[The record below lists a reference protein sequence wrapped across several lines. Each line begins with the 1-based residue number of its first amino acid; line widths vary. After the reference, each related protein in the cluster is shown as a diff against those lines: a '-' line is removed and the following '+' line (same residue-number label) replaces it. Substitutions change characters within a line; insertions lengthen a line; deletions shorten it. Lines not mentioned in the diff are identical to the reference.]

1 MTQNSLLAKQG
12 QIQGS
17 GQWLGTIQIITAAVC
32 WGTLGI
38 FSTYL
43 NQLGFSGWQIAILR
57 IVTAALIIL
66 VMLPKLYSQLL
77 NLSPKQWGGL
87 ALQSLIGVLGMSLCY
102 FFAVI
107 YVGAGAAVALL
118 YTAPV
123 FSLLFAAIF
132 LNESITRQSA
142 LLALVAVFGV
152 GLTMA
157 GDGAQ
162 VNWGIV
168 LGLLAGV
175 CYSLYGVLGKRAM
188 HYAHPAPLVF
198 FTSIVIS
205 ASVLLLLPETYH
217 TYSKLLSLPI
227 LTWSY
232 ALGLALIGTVVPF
245 ALYMKALEKLPASR
259 ASVFTIFEPLTAI
272 ALAILLLNQS
282 LSAIQYLG
290 VMLILLAAL
299 FNALL
304 NGTTTRVPRWLRRR
318 KAVKK

>member
-1 MTQNSLLAKQG
+1 MIDNNSLISAKQSW
-12 QIQGS
+12 I
-17 GQWLGTIQIITAAVC
+17 GTIQIITAAIC

-43 NQLGFSGWQIAILR
+43 NQAGFSGWQITILR
-57 IVTAALIIL
+57 IVTAALLIL
-66 VMLPKLYSQLL
+66 VMLPKLWFYLRK
-77 NLSPKQWGGL
+77 LSPKQWGGL

-123 FSLLFAAIF
+123 FSLLFSAIF

-152 GLTMA
+152 GLTML
-157 GDGAQ
+157 GDEAKL
-162 VNWGIV
+162 NWGV
-168 LGLLAGV
+168 ALGLLAGV

-198 FTSIVIS
+198 FTSIIIS
-205 ASVLLLLPETYH
+205 AGVLLLLPETYH
-217 TYSKLLSLPI
+217 TYTKLLSLPM
-227 LTWSY
+227 LTWGY

-272 ALAILLLNQS
+272 ALAILLLSQS

-290 VMLILLAAL
+290 VLLILLAAL
-299 FNALL
+299 LNALL
-304 NGTTTRVPRWLRRR
+304 NGTSTRVPRWLQRR
-318 KAVKK
+318 KRVKLG

>member
-1 MTQNSLLAKQG
+1 MMETGSLISAKQSW
-12 QIQGS
+12 I
-17 GQWLGTIQIITAAVC
+17 GTIQIITAAIC

-43 NQLGFSGWQIAILR
+43 NQLGFSGWQITILR
-57 IVTAALIIL
+57 VVTAALLIL
-66 VMLPKLYSQLL
+66 VMLPKLWPKLL
-77 NLSPKQWGGL
+77 KLSLKQWGGL
-87 ALQSLIGVLGMSLCY
+87 AIQSLIGVLSMSICY

-123 FSLLFAAIF
+123 FSLLFSAVF

-152 GLTMA
+152 GLTML
-157 GDGAQ
+157 GDEAKL
-162 VNWGIV
+162 NWGV
-168 LGLLAGV
+168 ALGLLAGV

-198 FTSIVIS
+198 FTSIIIS
-205 ASVLLLLPETYH
+205 ASVLLLLPETYK
-217 TYSKLLSLPI
+217 TYTKLLSLP
-227 LTWSY
+227 LLSWGY
-232 ALGLALIGTVVPF
+232 ALGLSLIGTVVPF

-290 VMLILLAAL
+290 VLLILLAAL

-304 NGTTTRVPRWLRRR
+304 NSTTTRVPQ
-318 KAVKK
+318 

>member
-1 MTQNSLLAKQG
+1 MSLITGYLGKSYMMETGSLISAKQSW
-12 QIQGS
+12 I
-17 GQWLGTIQIITAAVC
+17 GTIQIITAAIC

-43 NQLGFSGWQIAILR
+43 NQLGFSGWQITILR
-57 IVTAALIIL
+57 VVTAALLIL
-66 VMLPKLYSQLL
+66 VMLPKLWPKLL
-77 NLSPKQWGGL
+77 KLSLKQWGGL
-87 ALQSLIGVLGMSLCY
+87 AIQSLIGVLSMSICY

-123 FSLLFAAIF
+123 FSLLFSAVF

-152 GLTMA
+152 GLTML
-157 GDGAQ
+157 GDEAKL
-162 VNWGIV
+162 NWGV
-168 LGLLAGV
+168 ALGLLAGV

-205 ASVLLLLPETYH
+205 ASVLLLLPETYK
-217 TYSKLLSLPI
+217 TYTKLLSLP
-227 LTWSY
+227 LLSWGY
-232 ALGLALIGTVVPF
+232 VLGLSLIGTVVPF

-290 VMLILLAAL
+290 VLLILLAAL

-304 NGTTTRVPRWLRRR
+304 NSTTTRVPQ
-318 KAVKK
+318 

>member
-1 MTQNSLLAKQG
+1 MTQSSLLAKRG
-12 QIQGS
+12 RIQGS

-43 NQLGFSGWQIAILR
+43 NQLGFSGWQITILR

-66 VMLPKLYSQLL
+66 IMLPKLYVQLL
-77 NLSPKQWGGL
+77 SLSAKQWGGL

-123 FSLLFAAIF
+123 FSLLFSAIF

-205 ASVLLLLPETYH
+205 ASVLLLMPETYQ
-217 TYSKLLSLPI
+217 TYGKLLSLPI
-227 LTWSY
+227 LTWGY

-245 ALYMKALEKLPASR
+245 ALYMKALEKLPATR

-318 KAVKK
+318 KV

>member
-1 MTQNSLLAKQG
+1 MTQSSLLAKQG
-12 QIQGS
+12 RIQGS

-43 NQLGFSGWQIAILR
+43 NQLGFSGWQITILR

-66 VMLPKLYSQLL
+66 VMLPKLYAQLL

-205 ASVLLLLPETYH
+205 ASVLLLIPETYQ
-217 TYSKLLSLPI
+217 TYGKLLSLPI
-227 LTWSY
+227 LTWGY
-232 ALGLALIGTVVPF
+232 TLGLALIGTVVPF

-282 LSAIQYLG
+282 LTIIQYLG
-290 VMLILLAAL
+290 VLLILLAAL

-304 NGTTTRVPRWLRRR
+304 NGTTTRVPRWLKRRQ
-318 KAVKK
+318 KV

>member
-1 MTQNSLLAKQG
+1 MIDNNSLISAKQSW
-12 QIQGS
+12 I
-17 GQWLGTIQIITAAVC
+17 GTMQIITAAIC

-43 NQLGFSGWQIAILR
+43 NQAGFSGWQITILR
-57 IVTAALIIL
+57 IVTAALLIL
-66 VMLPKLYSQLL
+66 VMLPKLWFYLRK
-77 NLSPKQWGGL
+77 LSPKQWGGL

-123 FSLLFAAIF
+123 FSLLFSAIF
-132 LNESITRQSA
+132 LDESITRQSA

-152 GLTMA
+152 GLTML
-157 GDGAQ
+157 GDEAKL
-162 VNWGIV
+162 NWGV
-168 LGLLAGV
+168 ALGLLAGV

-188 HYAHPAPLVF
+188 HYAHSAPLVF
-198 FTSIVIS
+198 FTSIIIS
-205 ASVLLLLPETYH
+205 AGVLLLLPQTYH
-217 TYSKLLSLPI
+217 TYTKLLSLPV
-227 LTWSY
+227 LTWGY

-272 ALAILLLNQS
+272 ALAILLLSQS

-290 VMLILLAAL
+290 VLLILLAAL
-299 FNALL
+299 LNALL
-304 NGTTTRVPRWLRRR
+304 NGTSTRVPRWLQRR
-318 KAVKK
+318 KRVKLE

>member
-1 MTQNSLLAKQG
+1 MAHTESAMTARQSW
-12 QIQGS
+12 I
-17 GQWLGTIQIITAAVC
+17 GTIQIISAAVC

-43 NQLGFSGWQIAILR
+43 NQLGFSGWQVTILR
-57 IVTAALIIL
+57 IVTAALIVL
-66 VMLPKLYSQLL
+66 FMLPKLYPQLL
-77 NLSPKQWGGL
+77 KLSAKQWGGL

-107 YVGAGAAVALL
+107 YVGAGPAVALL

-123 FSLLFAAIF
+123 FSLLFSAV
-132 LNESITRQSA
+132 LLQEPITRQSA

-162 VNWGIV
+162 VNWGIG

-205 ASVLLLLPETYH
+205 AGVLLLLPETYR
-217 TYSKLLSLPI
+217 TYGQLSTLP
-227 LTWSY
+227 LATWGY
-232 ALGLALIGTVVPF
+232 ALGLSLIGTVVPF
-245 ALYMKALEKLPASR
+245 ALYMKALEKLPATR

-272 ALAILLLNQS
+272 ALAILLLDQS
-282 LSAIQYLG
+282 LSLVQYLG

-318 KAVKK
+318 QKV

>member
-1 MTQNSLLAKQG
+1 MMETGSLISAKQSW
-12 QIQGS
+12 I
-17 GQWLGTIQIITAAVC
+17 GTIQIITAAIC

-43 NQLGFSGWQIAILR
+43 NQLGFSGWQITILR
-57 IVTAALIIL
+57 VVTAALLIL
-66 VMLPKLYSQLL
+66 VMLPKLWPKLL
-77 NLSPKQWGGL
+77 KISLKQWGGL
-87 ALQSLIGVLGMSLCY
+87 AIQSLIGVLSMSICY

-123 FSLLFAAIF
+123 FSLLFSAVF

-152 GLTMA
+152 GLTML
-157 GDGAQ
+157 GDEAKL
-162 VNWGIV
+162 NWGV
-168 LGLLAGV
+168 ALGLLAGV

-205 ASVLLLLPETYH
+205 ASVLLLLPETYK
-217 TYSKLLSLPI
+217 TYAKLLSLP
-227 LTWSY
+227 LLSWGY
-232 ALGLALIGTVVPF
+232 ALGLSLIGTVVPF

-290 VMLILLAAL
+290 VLLILLAAL

-304 NGTTTRVPRWLRRR
+304 NSTTTRVPQ
-318 KAVKK
+318 

>member
-1 MTQNSLLAKQG
+1 MAHTESAMTARQSW
-12 QIQGS
+12 I
-17 GQWLGTIQIITAAVC
+17 GTIQIISAAVC

-43 NQLGFSGWQIAILR
+43 NQSGFSGWQITILR
-57 IVTAALIIL
+57 IVSAAFLVL
-66 VMLPKLYSQLL
+66 VMLPTLWPHLIKLR
-77 NLSPKQWGGL
+77 PKQWLGL

-107 YVGAGAAVALL
+107 YVGAGPAVALL

-123 FSLLFAAIF
+123 FSLLFSAV
-132 LNESITRQSA
+132 LLQESITRQSA

-162 VNWGIV
+162 VNWGIA
-168 LGLLAGV
+168 LGLLSGV

-198 FTSIVIS
+198 FTSIIIS
-205 ASVLLLLPETYH
+205 AGVLLLLPETYR
-217 TYSKLLSLPI
+217 TYGQLSTLP
-227 LTWSY
+227 LATWGY
-232 ALGLALIGTVVPF
+232 ALGLSLIGTVVPF

-282 LSAIQYLG
+282 LSLVQYLG

-318 KAVKK
+318 QKI